1 MIVEL
6 LLKVLGRK
14 RDSDL
19 VGWVELAALALFKP
33 LSVLSY
39 PRSFEVAEVVD
50 QGLKALHETLPDH
63 NVEVDGV
70 NFPADGGA
78 PLELARKGVHE
89 VDCHVELLQVELS
102 VVVVDIKNVE
112 ETLDVVLYLCVE
124 AGLDRPV
131 LDSRFGCGVCLHKLP
146 SCD

>member
-19 VGWVELAALALFKP
+19 IGWVVLAALALFEP
-33 LSVLSY
+33 LCVLSL
-39 PRSFEVAEVVD
+39 PRSLEVAEVVD
-50 QGLKALHETLPDH
+50 QSLKALHETLPDR

-78 PLELARKGVHE
+78 PLELAREGVHE
-89 VDCHVELLQVELS
+89 VDRHVELLQVKLS
-102 VVVVDIKNVE
+102 VVVVDIENV
-112 ETLDVVLYLCVE
+112 
-124 AGLDRPV
+124 
-131 LDSRFGCGVCLHKLP
+131 K
-146 SCD
+146 